1 MQDKYIQLKEEV
13 TQQQDK
19 SNEPTPINE
28 TQLYYEAVDGQK
40 KSRVYGLGSQASA
53 YFHEPSHCSA
63 SYTSAP
69 PVDPPTIETM
79 NRMQNKIDRLETEN
93 SRITTRLDELQTFMQ
108 RMMAQQGIGT
118 STQTSGPTAPP
129 APSPQQRRDDAPVI
143 GDHHTDND
151 DDINDEH
158 ASLV

>member
-1 MQDKYIQLKEEV
+1 MQDKYVELKEAA
-13 TQQQDK
+13 THQQEG

-28 TQLYYEAVDGQK
+28 AQLYYEAVGGQK

-53 YFHEPSHCSA
+53 YFHEPAHCSA

-93 SRITTRLDELQTFMQ
+93 GRITTVLDELQTFMH
-108 RMMAQQGIGT
+108 RMMAQHGIGT
-118 STQTSGPTAPP
+118 STQPSAPRAPP
-129 APSPQQRRDDAPVI
+129 APSPQ
-143 GDHHTDND
+143 
-151 DDINDEH
+151 
-158 ASLV
+158 